1 MLQRIA
7 ELLRRLADRLDP
19 PQTKGGGS
27 RPEE

>member
-1 MLQRIA
+1 MLKRLA
-7 ELLRRLADRLDP
+7 DLLRRLADALDP